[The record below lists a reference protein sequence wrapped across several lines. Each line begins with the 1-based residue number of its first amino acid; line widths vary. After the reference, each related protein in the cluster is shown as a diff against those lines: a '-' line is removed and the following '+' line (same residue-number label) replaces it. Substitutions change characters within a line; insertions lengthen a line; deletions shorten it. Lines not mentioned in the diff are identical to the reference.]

1 MVLRALFQ
9 VLVLALRLALCI
21 SSTPDFNLVQV
32 LVQDLVL
39 QSLLNVKTP
48 LEVVKRCYVQCISV
62 KTEKIKSIFLAY
74 FLYHIF
80 YDLVLRHFGSVKSL
94 K

>member
-1 MVLRALFQ
+1 MVLRAQFQ
-9 VLVLALRLALCI
+9 VILALRLALYI
-21 SSTPDFNLVQV
+21 SLTPDINLVQV

-48 LEVVKRCYVQCISV
+48 LEVVTICYVNV
-62 KTEKIKSIFLAY
+62 FL
-74 FLYHIF
+74 
-80 YDLVLRHFGSVKSL
+80 L